1 MITIATTF
9 SALTVILLAI
19 LTAVWINNYRTF
31 RTNLI
36 LGLIAFSLLLLVEN
50 LVAIYFFFSMDMLY
64 AADPTIERVVAL
76 LRTLQFVAVLFLTY
90 VSLK

>member
-9 SALTVILLAI
+9 SALTVILLAT
-19 LTAVWINNYRTF
+19 LTVVWINNYRTF